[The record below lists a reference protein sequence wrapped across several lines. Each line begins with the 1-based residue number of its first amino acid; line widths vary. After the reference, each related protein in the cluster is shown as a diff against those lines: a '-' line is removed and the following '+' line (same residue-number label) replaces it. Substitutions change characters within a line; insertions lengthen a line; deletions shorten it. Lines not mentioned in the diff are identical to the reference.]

1 MGRLE
6 QAVYDT
12 LSSAKRP
19 LHLKG
24 IFAGVRERA
33 QDLCDD
39 SIFPCPY
46 CNQKHPKWQHDAQWA
61 LQKLKH
67 KQLVKRAGRGYW
79 QALKLEEVPKERV
92 VTEAP
97 TAPESLHESLKS
109 KIKEIGEVLGKQC
122 HVEFSAAPYQYDVV
136 WKEVEGL
143 PPSHVFEVQDKG
155 SLNGALSKLQ
165 HARDIWR
172 PRLFLV
178 VTGEKDRDKVN
189 LLLRPYL
196 QGTFHRIASETT
208 ILTPEMVDSIHGVAT
223 AHREIIRRFIED

>member
-1 MGRLE
+1 MYE
-6 QAVYDT
+6 T
-12 LSSAKRP
+12 LRSANKP
-19 LHLKG
+19 LHLKE
-24 IFAGVRERA
+24 IYAGAKERVP
-33 QDLCDD
+33 DLCDD
-39 SIFPCPY
+39 SVVPCPY
-46 CNQKHPKWQHDAQWA
+46 CKQNHPKWQHDARWY
-61 LQKLKH
+61 LTRLKH
-67 KQLVKRAGRGYW
+67 RRLVKGAGRGYW
-79 QALKLEEVPKERV
+79 QALEAGEMPEAGP
-92 VTEAP
+92 VTPLPAP
-97 TAPESLHESLKS
+97 RESLHESLKS

-143 PPSHVFEVQDKG
+143 SPSHVFEVQDKG

-178 VTGEKDRDKVN
+178 VTGEKERSKVD

-208 ILTPEMVDSIHGVAT
+208 ILTPETVDQIHEVAA
-223 AHREIIRRFIED
+223 AHRDVIRRFIED